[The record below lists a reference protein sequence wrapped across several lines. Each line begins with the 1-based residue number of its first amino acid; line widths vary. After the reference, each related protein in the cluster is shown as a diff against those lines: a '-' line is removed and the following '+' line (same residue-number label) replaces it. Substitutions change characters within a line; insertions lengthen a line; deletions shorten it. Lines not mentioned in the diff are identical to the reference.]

1 MADQAY
7 LIFPYASGATEALRD
22 TVKGYVSI
30 PGAQPGSR
38 SRHFFKQAWLD
49 R

>member
-7 LIFPYASGATEALRD
+7 LIFPYASGATEVLRD
-22 TVKGYVSI
+22 SVKGYTSI
-30 PGAQPGSR
+30 PGTQPGSR
-38 SRHFFKQAWLD
+38 SRHFFKETWLD